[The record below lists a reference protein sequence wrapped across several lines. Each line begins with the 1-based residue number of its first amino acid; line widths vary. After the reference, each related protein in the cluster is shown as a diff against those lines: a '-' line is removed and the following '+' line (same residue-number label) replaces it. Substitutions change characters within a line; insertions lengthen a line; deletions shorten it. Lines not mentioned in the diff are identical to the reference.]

1 MLEQSPGKYLLDE
14 AVESS
19 ETFLR
24 QGELQADYSGG
35 EAKYRVFR
43 QQEWIYIDSPRLV

>member
-1 MLEQSPGKYLLDE
+1 MLEQSPGRYLLDE

-24 QGELQADYSGG
+24 QGELQADYSEG
-35 EAKYRVFR
+35 EAKYRVYR
-43 QQEWIYIDSPRLV
+43 QQEWIYMDSPRLV